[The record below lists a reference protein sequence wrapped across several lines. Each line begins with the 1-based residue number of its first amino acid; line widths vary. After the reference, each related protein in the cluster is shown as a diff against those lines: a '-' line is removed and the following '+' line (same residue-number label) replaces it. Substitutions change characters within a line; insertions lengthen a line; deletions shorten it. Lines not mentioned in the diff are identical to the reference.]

1 MLNLIVRNSTN
12 YYTYIYLVCLS
23 REKVTRDNPHLSA
36 PFEIP
41 ANSKGIRLSVNIVDS
56 NLMSHGEIRSKEKRQ
71 FRKRISETRF
81 FSSLVVAF
89 EISRNSS
96 APPLR
101 TGCTN
106 FREPFPFAP
115 RRVGKAAVQEFN
127 IKLYIPRNFTG
138 VVNNF
143 NSNGGLRVRN
153 KKYKKRR
160 KTVTLHVCI
169 K

>member
-1 MLNLIVRNSTN
+1 
-12 YYTYIYLVCLS
+12 
-23 REKVTRDNPHLSA
+23 
-36 PFEIP
+36 
-41 ANSKGIRLSVNIVDS
+41 
-56 NLMSHGEIRSKEKRQ
+56 MSHGEIRSKEKRQ

-160 KTVTLHVCI
+160 KTVTLHVCMYKI
-169 K
+169 ILRDEIIYEEYEITGFDFMKRWREKKKEKNIEKY